1 MGSEV
6 RKLCFQGQPLGKCYI
21 GTDGNLPPGKLKVC
35 CDISLMS
42 LQHVTLSRQNSFD
55 LSKQT

>member
-55 LSKQT
+55 LSK